1 MWGGGKVISY
11 GFSIQGKNHLKNGT
25 VCQDFHK
32 TEKITDKWYIAVVAD
47 GVGSAC
53 KAEIGAKI
61 AVETVVEFCKQNIEA
76 NNNVTRCKRMMDK
89 AFREAL
95 IAIRK
100 EAKAT
105 QDDIMQYDTTL
116 TCGLYDGDQLIYGQ
130 SGDGG
135 IIVINTDGNI
145 ECVTKPQ
152 KGIDGISVCP
162 LRDEAWII
170 ENHRSGIA
178 GVLFLTDGLYDT
190 VMPYLLRF
198 SENKIYIPMVINYF
212 SVLGQKNDI
221 SNYVERL
228 LCNRV
233 KEEEYNNRIEHW
245 LRNLGFCSDDCEEI
259 IHSIQQNEFPL
270 SMLKEVLDD
279 KTAVALINE
288 KGLIKK
294 KDKEYYMEPKW
305 NEYIEKWNRQ
315 VYPHLYIGSEERKR

>member
-1 MWGGGKVISY
+1 MISY

-25 VCQDFHK
+25 VCQDHHK
-32 TEKITDKWYIAVVAD
+32 IEKINDKWYIAAVAD

-76 NNNVTRCKRMMDK
+76 DNSVTSCKCMMDK

-95 IAIRK
+95 TAIK
-100 EAKAT
+100 QKAEVA
-105 QDDIMQYDTTL
+105 QEDIRQYDTTL
-116 TCGLYDGDQLIYGQ
+116 TCGLYDGNQLIYGH

-135 IIVINTDGNI
+135 IIVINTEGNF

-162 LRDEAWII
+162 LRDEQWII
-170 ENHRSGIA
+170 ERYKQKIV
-178 GVLFLTDGLYDT
+178 GVLLLTDGLYDT
-190 VMPYLLRF
+190 IMPYLLRF

-212 SVLGQKNDI
+212 SVLESQNEI

-228 LCNRV
+228 LCNNV
-233 KEEEYNNRIEHW
+233 KEEEYDNRIEHW
-245 LRNLGFCSDDCEEI
+245 LRNLGLCSNDCEEI

-270 SMLKEVLDD
+270 SMLNEVGDD
-279 KTAVALINE
+279 KTAIVLINE
-288 KGLIKK
+288 KKSIKK
-294 KDKEYYMEPKW
+294 KDKKYYMEPKW
-305 NEYIEKWNRQ
+305 NEYVEKWNRQ
-315 VYPHLYIGSEERKR
+315 VYPHLYSDMKSEIDDGVK